1 MQFSLDDWKVFQ
13 GIWATLRKRR
23 YYQCCPCETEFKNVT
38 KDFLL
43 EQSPATS
50 HFAEMCL
57 SVIPL
62 VYMAGGLVGGAGG
75 DESTLVGAKLV
86 QCQRH
91 KDHPRLLPGSNT
103 AAVTHFGRLIAVK
116 VGIWGCKK
124 DTRDSKCLQYKLLL
138 KRKKK
143 QLLLLA
149 SSLLFFFL
157 EGLPTV
163 PKINARCFLLHF
175 HLKKEIWYSRLSKVF
190 REPGLENVI

>member
-1 MQFSLDDWKVFQ
+1 MLPVCDWVQK
-13 GIWATLRKRR
+13 TL
-23 YYQCCPCETEFKNVT
+23 T

-57 SVIPL
+57 SVSPL
-62 VYMAGGLVGGAGG
+62 VYTAGGQVGGG
-75 DESTLVGAKLV
+75 ESALVGAKLV

-91 KDHPRLLPGSNT
+91 KDHPRLLPSSNT
-103 AAVTHFGRLIAVK
+103 AAVIHFGRLIAVK

-124 DTRDSKCLQYKLLL
+124 DTRDSKCLRYKLLL

-149 SSLLFFFL
+149 SSLFLFFFL
-157 EGLPTV
+157 EGLPTA
-163 PKINARCFLLHF
+163 PKINARCFF
-175 HLKKEIWYSRLSKVF
+175 AAFPFKERNLIQ
-190 REPGLENVI
+190 

>member
-1 MQFSLDDWKVFQ
+1 MTEKFFREFGPPSEKEDITNVACVRLSSK
-13 GIWATLRKRR
+13 TL
-23 YYQCCPCETEFKNVT
+23 T

-57 SVIPL
+57 SVSPL
-62 VYMAGGLVGGAGG
+62 VYTAGGQVGGG
-75 DESTLVGAKLV
+75 ESALVGAKLV

-103 AAVTHFGRLIAVK
+103 AAVIHFGRLIAVK

-124 DTRDSKCLQYKLLL
+124 DTRDSKCLRYKLLL

-143 QLLLLA
+143 TTLA
-149 SSLLFFFL
+149 PGILSLIIFF
-157 EGLPTV
+157 
-163 PKINARCFLLHF
+163 
-175 HLKKEIWYSRLSKVF
+175 SRRTPHCS
-190 REPGLENVI
+190 

>member
-1 MQFSLDDWKVFQ
+1 MQFSLDDWKAFQ

-149 SSLLFFFL
+149 SSLLFFFSRRT
-157 EGLPTV
+157 PHCSQNKCQV
-163 PKINARCFLLHF
+163 FFAAFPF
-175 HLKKEIWYSRLSKVF
+175 KERNLIQ
-190 REPGLENVI
+190 

>member
-1 MQFSLDDWKVFQ
+1 MQFSLDDWKILQ
-13 GIWATLRKRR
+13 GIWATLWKRR
-23 YYQCCPCETEFKNVT
+23 YYQRCLCATEFKNVT

-62 VYMAGGLVGGAGG
+62 VYMAGGQVGG
-75 DESTLVGAKLV
+75 DESALVGAKLV

-103 AAVTHFGRLIAVK
+103 AVVIHFGRLIAVK

-124 DTRDSKCLQYKLLL
+124 DTRDSKCLWYKLLL

-149 SSLLFFFL
+149 SSLLFYFF
-157 EGLPTV
+157 
-163 PKINARCFLLHF
+163 
-175 HLKKEIWYSRLSKVF
+175 
-190 REPGLENVI
+190 